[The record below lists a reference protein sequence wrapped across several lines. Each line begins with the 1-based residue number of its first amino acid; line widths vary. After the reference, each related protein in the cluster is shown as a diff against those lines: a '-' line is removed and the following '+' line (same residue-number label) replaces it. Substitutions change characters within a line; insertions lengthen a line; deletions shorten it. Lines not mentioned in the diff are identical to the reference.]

1 MNCYFCHTCDKEFFL
16 NKNGLPDTILCTTC
30 GLEFVEEIE
39 MTGNAEPV
47 AKEVD
52 SETGNEFL
60 SCKSEEARDNEDD
73 WEDEPEEDAND
84 QQNPQNS

>member
-16 NKNGLPDTILCTTC
+16 NKNGLPDPILCTTC

-84 QQNPQNS
+84 